1 MKLRYNVDDRL
12 PLSQLALYAL
22 QWFILAVA
30 VVVTSVFVAQGSP
43 EEKLFYAQK
52 LFAVMGVAGFVQ
64 VMWGHRMPI
73 VVGPAAVLLVGVL
86 SALNSNANSDAIYS
100 SIAIGGVLITLLSF
114 GGLMRHVQRIF
125 TPRIIIV
132 ILMLIAFTLSPVIKN
147 LVFPPMASGS
157 SHLFGL
163 IFTLVATPVM
173 VILNRKM
180 QGVAKSLVIPI
191 ALVLGSV
198 AYYLFFPAGR
208 FIHSEATLDGVFINS
223 FELDLG
229 VVIAFVICY
238 IALFINDISSIE
250 SLGGMLQTPDMERR
264 MRRGVRLTGL
274 FNIAAGALG
283 VLGPVNFSMSP
294 GVIAS
299 TRCASRYALIPAT
312 LLLVVC
318 ALSDRLIWIL
328 TSIPNPVI
336 GVILLFLM
344 GTQLAASLE
353 MLHSTRSVTS
363 FSDGLTI
370 GLPLMVA
377 MLFQLMPRGI
387 VPQVIEP
394 LVSNGFAMGVIM
406 VVLLEHVVNRAPKEQ
421 KIDKVE

>member
-30 VVVTSVFVAQGSP
+30 VVVTSVFVAQGTP
-43 EEKLFYAQK
+43 EERLFYAQK

-64 VMWGHRMPI
+64 VVWGHRMPI

-86 SALNSNANSDAIYS
+86 SALGSQADSDAIYS

-114 GGLMRHVQRIF
+114 GGLMRYVQRLF

-132 ILMLIAFTLSPVIKN
+132 ILMLIAFTLAPVIKN
-147 LVFPPMASGS
+147 LVFPTGATEGQ
-157 SHLFGL
+157 HLFGL
-163 IFTLVATPVM
+163 LFAIVATPLM
-173 VILNRKM
+173 VVLNRTL

-191 ALVLGSV
+191 ALVAGSI
-198 AYYLFFPAGR
+198 AYYALFPVAEFTHSSVTLEGL
-208 FIHSEATLDGVFINS
+208 FISEFKFDI
-223 FELDLG
+223 G
-229 VVIAFVICY
+229 VVVAFVICY

-250 SLGGMLQTPDMERR
+250 SLGAMLQTPDMERR
-264 MRRGVRLTGL
+264 MRRGVGLTGL
-274 FNIAAGALG
+274 FNIVAGALG
-283 VLGPVNFSMSP
+283 VLGPVNYSMSP
-294 GVIAS
+294 GVVAS

-353 MLHSTRSVTS
+353 MVHSTRSVAS
-363 FSDGLTI
+363 FGNGLTV

-387 VPQVIEP
+387 APQIIEP
-394 LVSNGFAMGVIM
+394 LVGNGFAMGVIM
-406 VVLLEHVVNRAPKEQ
+406 VVLLEHVVNRAPK
-421 KIDKVE
+421 VEKE